1 MNSGWGREPMRPP
14 FPTSP
19 PRGYGPGAGGYPE
32 MRVGTR
38 LRGGGAPLQHS
49 LLRHLGS
56 RWGGGHHERHHRW
69 GGPLGTEASGGRGF
83 PESPWGLAG
92 WALGSVPCVPNV
104 GQAPPPDASG
114 QEGAVGSLFFCP
126 QSLLFREGSGQQGTV
141 CGLVAGRG
149 DVSPPPPL

>member
-1 MNSGWGREPMRPP
+1 MSRWGHPSPHLLPGDTAREPVVTLKCGWEPVSEEEGLP
-14 FPTSP
+14 CSTACFVTW
-19 PRGYGPGAGGYPE
+19 GAD
-32 MRVGTR
+32 
-38 LRGGGAPLQHS
+38 
-49 LLRHLGS
+49 
-56 RWGGGHHERHHRW
+56 GGGHHERHHRW
-69 GGPLGTEASGGRGF
+69 GGPLGTEASGRRGF
-83 PESPWGLAG
+83 PESPWGLGG